1 MDSIFTK
8 MSKLEFMNDRRA
20 PISVKTQGLIAYKLY
35 QLESGRK
42 RYAEVLTEILD
53 NHWNAPELLATL
65 DQIVVMVEPHLVPA
79 QLVIEEEE
87 WNRGG
92 RSRKEFNK
100 PTFASE
106 LEAVRDFIR
115 NRKDD
120 IQTEIANGMPIWSK
134 RPDPPFAIP
143 EDGDFAK
150 GFLQLTENTLA
161 GAARTG
167 DIEAIKQHIAEGA
180 DVNELLFEMPPLTW
194 AVTMGQIE
202 AAELLLQHGA
212 DINGRNRDRNT
223 ALHLAVFL
231 GRAEIAKLL
240 IKNGADVNAKNNDGA
255 TPIDLLGVPW
265 EMTQF
270 LSKPLGIKLEQEQ
283 VEAGK
288 AEIAKILRVSNPS
301 EGENTFSVEEIWDA
315 ASNGNLNMVKRAIA
329 NGIDVNMKDPKSGG
343 TMLAAAALMG
353 HMEIVALLLEHG
365 ADVNAR
371 SKDGGTALHAA
382 AFLGRVETVKL
393 LLDKGAD
400 TTLRHKMGSTAI
412 DGAKLNWL
420 LTKGILGTLNIEVDA
435 AEVKAGRAE
444 VVKLISR
451 HK

>member
-1 MDSIFTK
+1 M
-8 MSKLEFMNDRRA
+8 
-20 PISVKTQGLIAYKLY
+20 
-35 QLESGRK
+35 
-42 RYAEVLTEILD
+42 
-53 NHWNAPELLATL
+53 
-65 DQIVVMVEPHLVPA
+65 
-79 QLVIEEEE
+79 
-87 WNRGG
+87 
-92 RSRKEFNK
+92 
-100 PTFASE
+100 
-106 LEAVRDFIR
+106 RDFIR

-202 AAELLLQHGA
+202 TAELLLQHGA
-212 DINGRNRDRNT
+212 DINGRNRDGNT
-223 ALHLAVFL
+223 ALHLAIFL
-231 GRAEIAKLL
+231 GHAGTAELL
-240 IKNGADVNAKNNDGA
+240 IKNGADVNRKNSDGA
-255 TPIDLLGVPW
+255 TPVDLLHVPW

-270 LSKPLGIKLEQEQ
+270 LSRPLGIKLEQEE

-288 AEIAKILRVSNPS
+288 AKIAEMLNVKSSS
-301 EGENTFSVEEIWDA
+301 ELHIVTNNIWDA
-315 ASNGNLNMVKRAIA
+315 AFTGDTKALKQALTDGADANAI
-329 NGIDVNMKDPKSGG
+329 NSKSGA
-343 TMLAAAALMG
+343 TLLASAALMG
-353 HMEIVALLLEHG
+353 HTEIVALLLEHG